1 MKQNNSQSNVNEST
15 KNKNS
20 QALEN
25 KTIPQMKVRS
35 KIRSGFCTW
44 VCDPPPCRYICM

>member
-1 MKQNNSQSNVNEST
+1 MKPYNPQLKVYEGTPHNIPPVQ
-15 KNKNS
+15 
-20 QALEN
+20 EN

-35 KIRSGFCTW
+35 KIRSGYCTW